1 MINIHIL
8 LILLALMFITLIVYQ
23 KQLINLKRELREF
36 EKRYD
41 NDCFEINFTA
51 YVIEQERQRNAIKEY
66 VGPMQY
72 VYRIDIDSK
81 GKESI
86 NLVALPTLN
95 QVTVARNYGDIYS
108 NVSDKISVWR

>member
-1 MINIHIL
+1 MYIIIGLQIVTFVIL
-8 LILLALMFITLIVYQ
+8 IIYQ
-23 KQLINLKRELREF
+23 KQLINLKKELREF
-36 EKRYD
+36 EKRY
-41 NDCFEINFTA
+41 NSDCFDIKLNE
-51 YVIEQERQRNAIKEY
+51 YVREQERQRNAIKEY

-108 NVSDKISVWR
+108 NVSDKKSVWR

>member
-1 MINIHIL
+1 MYIIIGLQIVIFIIL
-8 LILLALMFITLIVYQ
+8 FIYQ
-23 KQLINLKRELREF
+23 KQLINLKKELREF
-36 EKRYD
+36 EKRY
-41 NDCFEINFTA
+41 NSDCFDIKLNE
-51 YVIEQERQRNAIKEY
+51 YVREQERQRNAIKHY

-72 VYRIDIDSK
+72 VYKLNIDSK

-95 QVTVARNYGDIYS
+95 QVTVARNYGDIYL

>member
-23 KQLINLKRELREF
+23 KQLINLKKELREF
-36 EKRYD
+36 EKRY
-41 NDCFEINFTA
+41 NSDCFDIKLNE
-51 YVIEQERQRNAIKEY
+51 YVREQERQRNAIKHY

-72 VYRIDIDSK
+72 AYRIDIDSK

-86 NLVALPTLN
+86 NLVALPSLN
-95 QVTVARNYGDIYS
+95 QVTAARIYGDVYPKS
-108 NVSDKISVWR
+108 NDSSWRS